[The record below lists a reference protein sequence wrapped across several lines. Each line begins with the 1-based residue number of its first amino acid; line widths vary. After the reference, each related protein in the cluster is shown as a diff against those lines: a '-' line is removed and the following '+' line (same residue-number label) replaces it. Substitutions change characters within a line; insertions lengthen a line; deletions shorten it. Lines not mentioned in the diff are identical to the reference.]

1 MAQSAGKTRHQ
12 RMNGPGN
19 KKPRKHTG
27 TTSGKRRS
35 NTTTH
40 GKSSGKP
47 ASTGATVLL
56 LNKPYG
62 YISQFSGDNNTL
74 ADLVKIKHVYP
85 AGRLD
90 KDSEGLLILTNHGPL
105 QHRIS
110 HPKMKWQ
117 KHYWVQVEGDIT
129 ETALRQLCHGVTLKD
144 GEARAVTATQI
155 DPPSIWPRNPPVR
168 YRASVADCWID
179 LTLNEGRNRQV
190 RRMTA
195 AVGFP
200 TLRLIRHQIGPW
212 DIADIE
218 SGKYQTIELSSAA
231 LQDLSV

>member
-1 MAQSAGKTRHQ
+1 
-12 RMNGPGN
+12 MNRPGN
-19 KKPRKHTG
+19 KKPHRIPG
-27 TTSGKRRS
+27 QISGQVSGKRRTN
-35 NTTTH
+35 NTTRSKTTD
-40 GKSSGKP
+40 KP
-47 ASTGATVLL
+47 NSTKAKVIL
-56 LNKPYG
+56 LNKPFG
-62 YISQFSGDNNTL
+62 YVSQFSGDSNTL

-117 KHYWVQVEGDIT
+117 KRYWVQVEGEIT
-129 ETALRQLCHGVTLKD
+129 EAALAQLCRGVTLKD
-144 GEARAVTATQI
+144 GTARALAAAQI
-155 DPPSIWPRNPPVR
+155 DPPSVWPRNPPVR

-179 LTLNEGRNRQV
+179 VTLNEGRNRQV

-195 AVGFP
+195 AVGYP

-212 DIADIE
+212 DISTIE